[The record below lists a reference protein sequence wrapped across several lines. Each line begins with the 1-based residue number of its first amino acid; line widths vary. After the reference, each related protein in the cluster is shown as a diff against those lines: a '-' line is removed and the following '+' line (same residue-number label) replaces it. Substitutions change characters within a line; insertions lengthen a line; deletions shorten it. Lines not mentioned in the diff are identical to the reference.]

1 MLLKTCYILKY
12 CGVYL
17 WRILYYY
24 LIFKIFYILQYFG
37 VSRENVEENLRA
49 DSVAALQDIY
59 SDLVNISIF
68 YIHHHIHIHVHIL
81 YTYIIHTPGQY
92 ILFLYIPHHHISI
105 ISIIYLFGP
114 GQYIHLLYFYI
125 YPPGQYIHCFIH
137 QHHHHH

>member
-1 MLLKTCYILKY
+1 M
-12 CGVYL
+12 
-17 WRILYYY
+17 
-24 LIFKIFYILQYFG
+24 
-37 VSRENVEENLRA
+37 SRENVEENLRA

-125 YPPGQYIHCFIH
+125 YPPTPPGQYIHFFPPAPSSSLRYRGQDITYSNFCSDGAFCLRTGRVSIK
-137 QHHHHH
+137 